1 MINDQ
6 AQMIFMPDH
15 CHCFGARGHE
25 APQLLSPDCDIWSNK
40 HGEIKTGAPESAP
53 DPAQCPRCP
62 WLNCAIPASHSAAI
76 CLIIVKYKAPDSRH
90 WDTQPLQKLDSN
102 ISSGNP
108 GSSPL

>member
-1 MINDQ
+1 MINDH
-6 AQMIFMPDH
+6 AQMILMPDLRH
-15 CHCFGARGHE
+15 GFGACGHE
-25 APQLLSPDCDIWSNK
+25 SGDVDIWSYK

-76 CLIIVKYKAPDSRH
+76 CLIIVKYKSPDSRH